1 MRMIAEVMLWGKR
14 IGVVHQE
21 DVNSV
26 PRFNYDRDFLR
37 SGIQLS
43 PIVMPLNDRIYSFPT
58 LNEDTFHGLPGLL
71 ADSLPDKFG
80 TALLEKYL
88 EGQGRTLKHLTA
100 VERLCYTGTRGM
112 GALEY
117 QPARGGPIESQSIDI
132 DALVQ
137 VASDIL
143 SQRENIRLTADERMM
158 AQILNV
164 GTSAGGAR
172 AKAVIAWNEKT
183 GDIRS
188 GQISAGDGYDYWLTK
203 FDGVENNKDKG
214 DKADGAEFTRIE
226 YAYSLMAKAAGIE
239 MSECRLHEESGRYH
253 FMTKRFDRV
262 GPTGEKLHMQSLG
275 AIAHYDFNM
284 PGANSYE
291 QAAMVIQKLGMGHK
305 DIAQLYRR
313 LVFNVLAMNRDDHV
327 KNISFLMD
335 KKGVW
340 SLAPAY
346 DLTYAYEPGHKWM
359 GLHQMSVNGK
369 RDNIT
374 REDLI
379 ASAKHMNIS
388 KPKAIDIIDHVA
400 AAIKEWPKFAMQAK
414 LGDEIINAMNGQLGV
429 SLMASK

>member
-21 DVNSV
+21 DVNSL
-26 PRFNYDRDFLR
+26 PRFNYDKDFLR

-80 TALLEKYL
+80 TKLLERYL

-117 QPARGGPIESQSIDI
+117 QPARGGPAESQSIDI

-137 VASDIL
+137 VASEIL

-158 AQILNV
+158 AQLLNV

-188 GQISAGDGYDYWLTK
+188 GQISAGDGYDYWLIK

-239 MSECRLHEESGRYH
+239 MSECRLHEESDRYH

-262 GPTGEKLHMQSLG
+262 GPAGEKLHMQSLG

-284 PGANSYE
+284 PGTNSYE
-291 QAAMVIQKLGMGHK
+291 QAAMVIQKLGMGYK

-340 SLAPAY
+340 NLAPAY
-346 DLTYAYEPGHKWM
+346 DLTFAYEPGHKWM

-369 RDNIT
+369 RDSIT
-374 REDLI
+374 RDDLI
-379 ASAKHMNIS
+379 ASAKHMNLS
-388 KPKAIDIIDHVA
+388 TTKAKDIIEQVVY
-400 AAIKEWPKFAMQAK
+400 AIREWPKFATEAELCESSIKPIQDVLPALK
-414 LGDEIINAMNGQLGV
+414 L
-429 SLMASK
+429 